1 MLGDA
6 PTVVN
11 RRKDDILGCNMTFW
25 RRGFAT
31 ALAVVFLSAGCYQ
44 NVPRYIV
51 TPAKGQT
58 DQQMNNDEFDC
69 NLQAQK
75 QTGYNP
81 DKALTEGAIA
91 GLLIG
96 GAAGA
101 GLGAAAG
108 AASGIVGTGASIG
121 AIAGG
126 GLGATLAGPY
136 LYDKNLNE
144 TQRAYYAC
152 LETRGYTMTR

>member
-1 MLGDA
+1 MRLG
-6 PTVVN
+6 T
-11 RRKDDILGCNMTFW
+11 
-25 RRGFAT
+25 RG
-31 ALAVVFLSAGCYQ
+31 LAACFIVLLVAAGCIH

-58 DQQMNNDEFDC
+58 DQQMNNDQFDC

-81 DKALTEGAIA
+81 DKALTDGAIA
-91 GLLIG
+91 GLLVG
-96 GAAGA
+96 GALGA

-108 AASGIVGTGASIG
+108 SASGIVGTGASIG

-126 GLGATLAGPY
+126 GTGAQLGGAY

-152 LETRGYTMTR
+152 LDARGYTLTK

>member
-6 PTVVN
+6 PALVN
-11 RRKDDILGCNMTFW
+11 LPKDGILGAEMTL
-25 RRGFAT
+25 RVRGLT
-31 ALAVVFLSAGCYQ
+31 VCLAVLLVAAGCIQ

-51 TPAKGQT
+51 TPAKGQSE
-58 DQQMNNDEFDC
+58 QQMNNDQFDC

-81 DKALTEGAIA
+81 DKSLTEGAIT
-91 GLLIG
+91 GLLVG
-96 GAAGA
+96 GALGA

-108 AASGIVGTGASIG
+108 SASGIVGTGASIG
-121 AIAGG
+121 AIGGG
-126 GLGATLAGPY
+126 GLGATLGGPY
-136 LYDKNLNE
+136 LYDKNLND

-152 LETRGYTMTR
+152 LDARGYTLTK

>member
-1 MLGDA
+1 
-6 PTVVN
+6 
-11 RRKDDILGCNMTFW
+11 MTL
-25 RRGFAT
+25 RVRGFT
-31 ALAVVFLSAGCYQ
+31 ACLAVLVAVAGCIH

-51 TPAKGQT
+51 TPAKGQS
-58 DQQMNNDEFDC
+58 DQQMNNDQFDC
-69 NLQAQK
+69 NIQAQK

-81 DKALTEGAIA
+81 DQSLTEGALV
-91 GLLIG
+91 GLLVG

-108 AASGIVGTGASIG
+108 AASGIVGTGASVG

-126 GLGATLAGPY
+126 SVGATLAGPY
-136 LYDKNLNE
+136 LYDKSLNN

-152 LETRGYTMTR
+152 LEARGYNLTK

>member
-1 MLGDA
+1 MTPRLRGLTA
-6 PTVVN
+6 CLTV
-11 RRKDDILGCNMTFW
+11 L
-25 RRGFAT
+25 FA
-31 ALAVVFLSAGCYQ
+31 VAGCGST
-44 NVPRYIV
+44 VPRYIV
-51 TPAKGQT
+51 TPAKGQS
-58 DQQMNNDEFDC
+58 DQQMNNDQFDC

-91 GLLIG
+91 GLLVG
-96 GAAGA
+96 GALGA

-108 AASGIVGTGASIG
+108 SASGIVGTGASIG

-126 GLGATLAGPY
+126 GTGAQLGGPY
-136 LYDKNLNE
+136 LHDKNLNN

-152 LETRGYTMTR
+152 LEARGYTLTK

>member
-6 PTVVN
+6 PALVN
-11 RRKDDILGCNMTFW
+11 PTNDGILTRAMTSW
-25 RRGFAT
+25 TRG
-31 ALAVVFLSAGCYQ
+31 LSACLALLLVAGGCSGS
-44 NVPRYIV
+44 VPRYIV
-51 TPAKGQT
+51 SPAKGQT
-58 DQQMNNDEFDC
+58 DQQMNNDQFDC

-81 DKALTEGAIA
+81 DKSLTEGALV
-91 GLLIG
+91 GLLVG

-108 AASGIVGTGASIG
+108 GAGGIVGTGASVG

-126 GLGATLAGPY
+126 GIGATLGGSY
-136 LYDKNLNE
+136 LYDKNLTE

-152 LETRGYTMTR
+152 LEARGYKLTP

>member
-1 MLGDA
+1 MPSRARCL
-6 PTVVN
+6 
-11 RRKDDILGCNMTFW
+11 
-25 RRGFAT
+25 
-31 ALAVVFLSAGCYQ
+31 AGCLAALLLVAGCAGQ
-44 NVPRYIV
+44 VPRYV
-51 TPAKGQT
+51 VSPAKGQT
-58 DQQMNNDEFDC
+58 SQQVDNDKFDC

-81 DKALTEGAIA
+81 DKALTEGAMV
-91 GLLIG
+91 GLLVG

-108 AASGIVGTGASIG
+108 AAGGIVGTGASVG

-126 GLGATLAGPY
+126 GIGATLGGSY
-136 LYDKNLNE
+136 LYDKDLNQ

-152 LETRGYTMTR
+152 LETRGYTLTK

>member
-1 MLGDA
+1 MISSGDMTLRVRGLTA
-6 PTVVN
+6 CLTV
-11 RRKDDILGCNMTFW
+11 L
-25 RRGFAT
+25 FA
-31 ALAVVFLSAGCYQ
+31 VAGCIH

-51 TPAKGQT
+51 TPAKGQS
-58 DQQMNNDEFDC
+58 DQQMNNDQFDC

-81 DKALTEGAIA
+81 DKSLTQGALA
-91 GLLIG
+91 GLLVG
-96 GAAGA
+96 GALGA

-108 AASGIVGTGASIG
+108 SASGIVGTGASIG

-126 GLGATLAGPY
+126 GTGAQLGGPY

-152 LETRGYTMTR
+152 LEARGYNLTK